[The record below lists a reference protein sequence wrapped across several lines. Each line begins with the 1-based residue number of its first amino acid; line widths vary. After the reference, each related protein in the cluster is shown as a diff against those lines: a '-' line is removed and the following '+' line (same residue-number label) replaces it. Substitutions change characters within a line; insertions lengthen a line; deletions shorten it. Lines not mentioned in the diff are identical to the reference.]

1 MAEAAPVRVKV
12 CGLTRE
18 ADVDAAVSA
27 GADAVGFIS
36 GFPDSPR
43 NLSLERVRELASR
56 VPPLVSAVLVTTR
69 ETVALREPEVRRAGV
84 GALQLYGDVPDPLS
98 LRASLGVRL
107 IRPLLI
113 GPEGARET
121 LPSSLGFD
129 ALLTDTLRPGMMG
142 GTGVPADWAACRRIR
157 DAVLPLPTVLSG
169 GLRPENVADGIR
181 AVRPFAVD
189 VSSGVESSPGV
200 KDAARVAEFVRRAR
214 EASSR

>member
-1 MAEAAPVRVKV
+1 MAEPAPVRVKV

-18 ADVDAAVSA
+18 VDVEAAVSA

-43 NLSLERVRELASR
+43 NLSLDRVRELAGR
-56 VPPLVSAVLVTTR
+56 VPPFVSAVLVTTQ
-69 ETVALREPEVRRAGV
+69 ETVALRELEVRRAGV
-84 GALQLYGDVPDPLS
+84 DALQLYGEVPDALS
-98 LRASLGVRL
+98 LRASLGVKL
-107 IRPLLI
+107 IRPLLL
-113 GPEGARET
+113 GPGG
-121 LPSSLGFD
+121 SLEPRPDSTGFD
-129 ALLTDTLRPGMMG
+129 ALLTDTLRPGMLG
-142 GTGVPADWAACRRIR
+142 GTGVRSDWTVCRRIR
-157 DAVLPLPTVLSG
+157 DAVLPLPMVLSG

-200 KDAARVAEFVRRAR
+200 KDAARLAEFVRRAR